1 MWSVTRKGVEDPSGH
16 RDSWRHAARS
26 LRKREVRR
34 VKINQVGVAFSPHS
48 QYSLCLVQYPA
59 SMVAPLREAVA
70 NCELGA
76 LDRIQLLLD
85 MKRLCNAQ
93 RVTPAALLQFL
104 DAYKDEKDW
113 SVLEFVASMV
123 MSLYEYVD
131 EKDAELK
138 QKYQAFANCMYVMRI
153 VVTA

>member
-1 MWSVTRKGVEDPSGH
+1 VTPGGTQHVLYENEKSGEFDALIT
-16 RDSWRHAARS
+16 RLKQENKW
-26 LRKREVRR
+26 

-138 QKYQAFANCMYVMRI
+138 QKYQAFANRMYVMRI

>member
-1 MWSVTRKGVEDPSGH
+1 M
-16 RDSWRHAARS
+16 
-26 LRKREVRR
+26 
-34 VKINQVGVAFSPHS
+34 
-48 QYSLCLVQYPA
+48 
-59 SMVAPLREAVA
+59 
-70 NCELGA
+70 

-138 QKYQAFANCMYVMRI
+138 QKYQAFANRMYVMRI